1 MKNLTTLLLTSI
13 LGLSVAA
20 CENVARTNPS
30 APRSINTTGE
40 APGLDTVLRNTSD
53 STSPMR
59 RAQANSDIRAREQ
72 RYNTF
77 RQGEGERSDRNL
89 QSEVRSKLEVNIP
102 RSQLA
107 VQSNDGV
114 ITVVGYVQTQQ
125 ELEQIEPLAKQIRG
139 VRDVKVQAKVGPELP
154 PYEKS

>member
-1 MKNLTTLLLTSI
+1 
-13 LGLSVAA
+13 
-20 CENVARTNPS
+20 
-30 APRSINTTGE
+30 
-40 APGLDTVLRNTSD
+40 
-53 STSPMR
+53 
-59 RAQANSDIRAREQ
+59 
-72 RYNTF
+72 
-77 RQGEGERSDRNL
+77 
-89 QSEVRSKLEVNIP
+89 VRSKLEVNIP